1 MTGLSQLRR
10 DLKRLSSPA
19 KAKSSAW
26 FFKTG
31 RGQYGE
37 GDVFL
42 GITVP
47 EQRRLAKKYRDL
59 PLTDVLKLLKSK
71 YHEHRLTAVLI
82 LGDQFRRAE
91 AKTGAQIVRAYLKS
105 TKQINNWDIVDSSA
119 PHILGIYLLTRP
131 RGILTRLARSKNLWE
146 RRIAIVAT
154 QTLIRH
160 GQFNDTLKLAKILL
174 RDREDLI
181 HKAVGWMLREVG
193 NRNRIVAER
202 FLQRHVEQMPR
213 TMLRY
218 AIEKFPR
225 RFRNEFL
232 SVARK

>member
-105 TKQINNWDIVDSSA
+105 TKYINNWDIVDSSA

-225 RFRNEFL
+225 RLRNEFL